1 MDSDSDLG
9 YDSRDDMISED
20 EDDDLNGLIGLL
32 RGKHSDDDGGT
43 ADWLKHFDLQ
53 SSVDKDWTQLNILPG
68 GLPPSHASDQQL
80 VSPLMEMCDWFQDQV
95 TKDSNRSDQSSES
108 LELPDVEDKLFSMSR
123 EQRIVVLSVLYHH
136 WLLEQGE
143 EPGYL
148 RLVASGTAG
157 TGKSHIIKLIMYLL
171 RTVYGNNKCTATVG
185 PSGSSASLVLGST
198 IQSFAKTPAH
208 NGRKNAQ
215 NMNKPGPQNLSDLQ
229 KRCDGLTTLMIDEFS
244 MCGAETVGW
253 TEWHLRHA
261 MYKGQNVKE
270 PWGNLRV
277 LLFLGDAGQL
287 PQVLESSLW
296 DESESKSSGKPFPT
310 AATQGKHCFRSIS
323 QGVWLS
329 QVQRQQKSPCVS
341 CSSQWHKLG
350 EMCSLLK
357 ETLMKMRFESL
368 EKKDWEW
375 LKQFTYSN
383 LSQERKN
390 LMDTEAI
397 WIFPT
402 REKSH
407 ARNVNVLSSMNSN
420 GTPVVYCKSVNRGS
434 CATRGQKDNK
444 GLDKDVQGLPN
455 RLVLCVGAKVS
466 LTYNLHVAWNLFN
479 GSQGTIVDI
488 VYFGTRKPSV
498 DGSTFPDLILVRFP
512 GYKGP
517 ALVPWDPK
525 VVPIRAVELQC
536 ECVSK
541 KQDGFRNSCGGCCS
555 RRQIPLSPC
564 YGTTIHKCQG
574 MTVGPGHPFEY
585 LVADMG
591 CAKDESRFPGMG
603 FVALSRVTDISRLA
617 IGGVLDFD
625 RLASIGKSSKSQQVR
640 NLDAKLKDWTTVYLQ
655 KYHFLDNDDSMY
667 YLVNWALSHREDSTL
682 DLSTLSTP
690 DWVTVSP
697 KILPEMS

>member
-1 MDSDSDLG
+1 MELLKDKAEGKGKNGNMDSDSDLG

-157 TGKSHIIKLIMYLL
+157 TGKSHIIKLITYLL

-341 CSSQWHKLG
+341 CSSQLHKPG

-368 EKKDWEW
+368 DKKDWEW

-383 LSQERKN
+383 LSQ
-390 LMDTEAI
+390 
-397 WIFPT
+397 
-402 REKSH
+402 
-407 ARNVNVLSSMNSN
+407 
-420 GTPVVYCKSVNRGS
+420 
-434 CATRGQKDNK
+434 
-444 GLDKDVQGLPN
+444 
-455 RLVLCVGAKVS
+455 
-466 LTYNLHVAWNLFN
+466 
-479 GSQGTIVDI
+479 
-488 VYFGTRKPSV
+488 
-498 DGSTFPDLILVRFP
+498 
-512 GYKGP
+512 
-517 ALVPWDPK
+517 
-525 VVPIRAVELQC
+525 
-536 ECVSK
+536 
-541 KQDGFRNSCGGCCS
+541 
-555 RRQIPLSPC
+555 
-564 YGTTIHKCQG
+564 
-574 MTVGPGHPFEY
+574 
-585 LVADMG
+585 
-591 CAKDESRFPGMG
+591 
-603 FVALSRVTDISRLA
+603 
-617 IGGVLDFD
+617 
-625 RLASIGKSSKSQQVR
+625 
-640 NLDAKLKDWTTVYLQ
+640 
-655 KYHFLDNDDSMY
+655 
-667 YLVNWALSHREDSTL
+667 
-682 DLSTLSTP
+682 
-690 DWVTVSP
+690 
-697 KILPEMS
+697 